1 MKFEWKIENVCLG
14 IVTAAAVVLLFEGAM
29 FLRAARLDLAPIAD
43 TLKKTNALIDQTA
56 TAEKNAIATAGQY
69 SDQLARQSA
78 DWQKSQLQVY
88 KSITDF
94 KEILVRT
101 DRSLNDVLVPRLAAT
116 LDASVTLQ
124 NSAAQNITATTGR
137 IDSTIDALRPAIDNS
152 INATAAAANAMA
164 DPAIHESLT
173 HAAGASAN
181 FEGMSADGKKITGD
195 TAAFIHR
202 ETAPVTGTWNLI
214 KKFLFE
220 IAGPAAA
227 VATAVK

>member
-1 MKFEWKIENVCLG
+1 LKFEWKIENVCLG
-14 IVTAAAVVLLFEGAM
+14 IVTAAAVVLLYEGAL
-29 FLRAARLDLAPIAD
+29 FLRSARLDLAPIAD
-43 TLKKTNALIDQTA
+43 TLKKTNSLLDQTA

-69 SDQLARQSA
+69 SDQLARQAS

-88 KSITDF
+88 KAITDT

-124 NSAAQNITATTGR
+124 NTAAQNITATTAR
-137 IDSTIDALRPAIDNS
+137 IDGTIDSLRPAIDNS
-152 INATAAAANAMA
+152 IKATAAAADAMS
-164 DPAIHESLT
+164 DPGIHET
-173 HAAGASAN
+173 MTFAAGSAAN
-181 FEGMSADGKKITGD
+181 FQSMTADGAKITND

-202 ETAPVTGTWNLI
+202 ETAPVRGTWNVL

-220 IAGPAAA
+220 IAGPAAS